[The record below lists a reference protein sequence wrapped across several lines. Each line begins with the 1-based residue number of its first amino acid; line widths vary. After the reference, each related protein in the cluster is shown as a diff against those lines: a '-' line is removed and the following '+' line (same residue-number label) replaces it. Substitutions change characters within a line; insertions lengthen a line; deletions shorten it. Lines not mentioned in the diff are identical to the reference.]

1 MKEKVAK
8 FFSTVKSMWDKPLEG
23 RYLNIKEL
31 LSFGVYALGNSWIYN
46 TIMLVVTITQIP
58 QYYQIGSIHGYIIWI
73 AGSLINML
81 LLPVIGQ
88 SMEKKVTRF
97 GKYKPY
103 ILFTLPLL
111 ALFTMLSM
119 WVPQYEV
126 ETERIIFAYCTCV
139 PVIAV
144 STFANNMYQ
153 TMPSVI
159 TPNNQER
166 TDIMTPI
173 GLVVGFAPTIMNVI
187 VGPIQSAFIARGEEY
202 MAFRVIGA
210 IAVVIGVLCVLFIVK
225 VKERVYQLND
235 QNRELLE
242 AQAEGK
248 TAEDTAEEKFI
259 AEEAAAEAV
268 IAEADAAQEELTGGK
283 VKVFISRIKANAA
296 KRKAAKAAE
305 KASPDYLSF
314 VDSMKMLAKNKPLW
328 ILFAAMVIGS
338 LREFWVQ
345 FYPMAIRLRFA
356 ETTTAALNISGIPNT
371 IIGFGATVAMLL
383 LPFLTRKLSKN
394 WVLIIFS
401 AVTLIPVALLGFI
414 GFENIP
420 QGTTSAVVLTLLF
433 FIARI
438 NPTTLIIPVLLG
450 DVADYQQYKTGRRL
464 EGHLQ
469 NFIMVI
475 PVLMSF
481 IFMLLGWIWQTEI
494 GFEPFKYQNLEV
506 VPPEL
511 QSIAMEWFDAAY
523 LLNAASLVGMII
535 ILCFYPLS
543 RKKLAE
549 VAEALRKAS
558 VNADEMGAGEMKL
571 AVETSD
577 AGEGV
582 TESVSESESL
592 EIIEYTA
599 QDDAPTGASAEGGQD
614 AGGFLDGSGGDD
626 SGK

>member
-8 FFSTVKSMWDKPLEG
+8 LFSTVKSMWDKPLEG

-58 QYYQIGSIHGYIIWI
+58 QYYQIGSIHGYLIWI

-119 WVPQYEV
+119 WVPQYGV

-242 AQAEGK
+242 AQAEGRSPEDE
-248 TAEDTAEEKFI
+248 AEKRFLAEED
-259 AEEAAAEAV
+259 AAEAV
-268 IAEADAAQEELTGGK
+268 IAEADAAQEELTGSK
-283 VKVFISRIKANAA
+283 VKVFIARIKANAA

-314 VDSMKMLAKNKPLW
+314 ADSMKMLAKNKPLW

-494 GFEPFKYQNLEV
+494 GFEPFKYQNLDV

-511 QSIAMEWFDAAY
+511 QSVAMEWFDAAY

-571 AVETSD
+571 AVETSG

-599 QDDAPTGASAEGGQD
+599 QDDAPTDTSAEGGQD

>member
-58 QYYQIGSIHGYIIWI
+58 QYYQIGSIHGYLIWI

-81 LLPVIGQ
+81 LLPAIGQ

-119 WVPQYEV
+119 WVPQYEA

-187 VGPIQSAFIARGEEY
+187 IGPIQSAFVERHQEY

-248 TAEDTAEEKFI
+248 TAEDAAEEKFI
-259 AEEAAAEAV
+259 AEETAAEAAF
-268 IAEADAAQEELTGGK
+268 AEADAAQEELTGSK
-283 VKVFISRIKANAA
+283 FKLFTARIKANAA
-296 KRKAAKAAE
+296 RRKAAKAAE

-356 ETTTAALNISGIPNT
+356 ETATTALKVAGIPNT

-401 AVTLIPVALLGFI
+401 VVTLIPVALLGFI

-475 PVLMSF
+475 PVMMSF
-481 IFMLLGWIWQTEI
+481 VFMLLGWIWQTEI
-494 GFEPFKYQNLEV
+494 GFEPRLYQDLEV
-506 VPPEL
+506 VPENL
-511 QSIAMEWFDAAY
+511 QNIAMEWFNAAF

-571 AVETSD
+571 AVETSG

-582 TESVSESESL
+582 TESVSESESF

-599 QDDAPTGASAEGGQD
+599 QDDAPTDTSAEGGQD

>member
-8 FFSTVKSMWDKPLEG
+8 LFSTVKSMWDKPLEG

-58 QYYQIGSIHGYIIWI
+58 QYYQIGSIHGYLIWI

-119 WVPQYEV
+119 WVPQYGV

-242 AQAEGK
+242 AQAEGRS
-248 TAEDTAEEKFI
+248 AEDEAEKRFLAEED
-259 AEEAAAEAV
+259 AAEAV
-268 IAEADAAQEELTGGK
+268 IAEADAAQEELTGSK
-283 VKVFISRIKANAA
+283 VKVFISRIKANIA
-296 KRKAAKAAE
+296 KRKAARAAE

-314 VDSMKMLAKNKPLW
+314 ADSMKMLAKNKPMW

-571 AVETSD
+571 AAETSG

-582 TESVSESESL
+582 TESVSESESF

-599 QDDAPTGASAEGGQD
+599 QDDAPTDTSAEGGQD

>member
-1 MKEKVAK
+1 
-8 FFSTVKSMWDKPLEG
+8 
-23 RYLNIKEL
+23 
-31 LSFGVYALGNSWIYN
+31 
-46 TIMLVVTITQIP
+46 
-58 QYYQIGSIHGYIIWI
+58 
-73 AGSLINML
+73 
-81 LLPVIGQ
+81 
-88 SMEKKVTRF
+88 
-97 GKYKPY
+97 
-103 ILFTLPLL
+103 
-111 ALFTMLSM
+111 
-119 WVPQYEV
+119 
-126 ETERIIFAYCTCV
+126 
-139 PVIAV
+139 
-144 STFANNMYQ
+144 
-153 TMPSVI
+153 
-159 TPNNQER
+159 
-166 TDIMTPI
+166 
-173 GLVVGFAPTIMNVI
+173 
-187 VGPIQSAFIARGEEY
+187 

-248 TAEDTAEEKFI
+248 TAEDAAEEKFI
-259 AEEAAAEAV
+259 AEEAAAEAAF
-268 IAEADAAQEELTGGK
+268 AEADAAEEELTGSK

-314 VDSMKMLAKNKPLW
+314 ADSMKMLAKNKPLW

-481 IFMLLGWIWQTEI
+481 IFMLLGWIWQTAI
-494 GFEPFKYQNLEV
+494 GFEPSEYQNLEV

-511 QSIAMEWFDAAY
+511 QSVAMEWFDAAY

-571 AVETSD
+571 AVETSG

-599 QDDAPTGASAEGGQD
+599 QDDAPTDASADGGQD
-614 AGGFLDGSGGDD
+614 AGDFLDDSGGDD

>member
-88 SMEKKVTRF
+88 SMEKKVTKF

-248 TAEDTAEEKFI
+248 TAEDAAEEKFI

-296 KRKAAKAAE
+296 KRKAAKTAE

-401 AVTLIPVALLGFI
+401 AVSLIPVALLGFI

-481 IFMLLGWIWQTEI
+481 IFMLLGWIWQTTI

-511 QSIAMEWFDAAY
+511 QSVAMEWFDAAY

-571 AVETSD
+571 AVETSG

-582 TESVSESESL
+582 TESVSES
-592 EIIEYTA
+592 IEVIDYTV
-599 QDDAPTGASAEGGQD
+599 QDDAPTDASAEGGQD